1 MEAIKAKELIAFDKK
16 QNNVIAR
23 MRIGATLFR

>member
-23 MRIGATLFR
+23 VQTGATWFR